1 MHRHLQPG
9 QERSLLLGLHAT
21 DLPHIFSHDRRAA
34 RAPADRVNMRI
45 FKLRSQPPKGA
56 RERGQILVEFALVA
70 TVFFMFIF
78 GVFDMARLFQSWIT
92 VQHAAREG
100 ARYAITGQV
109 GCDGVVADR
118 TQCIIQTA
126 KKATTGLP
134 GGGKNSSIV
143 NVSIK
148 YWEFNDPDF
157 SDTATSGAGGAC
169 DAIEVTVSYKHSL
182 ITPLVKPIFAAF
194 GKDPFPLSG
203 SQRMINEPWGDCN
216 TNELPTPVP
225 GGGGGGVA
233 TSTPT
238 PVPTATPVPP
248 TATPVPPT
256 ATPTANTDAGTA
268 YGYPN
273 ATPTPVPPTATPTRT
288 PTPVPATPT
297 RTPTP
302 APPTATPTKTATPT
316 RTATPRPA
324 TATPTRHQ
332 HRIFRGIATGSCLAG
347 VPVTRAA

>member
-1 MHRHLQPG
+1 
-9 QERSLLLGLHAT
+9 
-21 DLPHIFSHDRRAA
+21 
-34 RAPADRVNMRI
+34 
-45 FKLRSQPPKGA
+45 
-56 RERGQILVEFALVA
+56 
-70 TVFFMFIF
+70 
-78 GVFDMARLFQSWIT
+78 MARLFQSWIT

-134 GGGKNSSIV
+134 GGGENSSIV

-203 SQRMINEPWGDCN
+203 SQRMINEPWGDCE
-216 TNELPTPVP
+216 TNDLPTPVP

-256 ATPTANTDAGTA
+256 ATP
-268 YGYPN
+268 
-273 ATPTPVPPTATPTRT
+273 VPPTATPTRT
-288 PTPVPATPT
+288 
-297 RTPTP
+297 R
-302 APPTATPTKTATPT
+302 PPRLRLRRLGRRRRCRRRPH
-316 RTATPRPA
+316 RLGPRCRLRPRRLA
-324 TATPTRHQ
+324 RQRPRRLRQRRRRQRRRPGQRHHDLPRRHRQ
-332 HRIFRGIATGSCLAG
+332 RHPHRIFRGIATGSQRGRTARNQSSIRKGTVSVRPPLFLALA
-347 VPVTRAA
+347 RLA